1 MRHHEAALTT
11 RARTRIRGFATAV
24 GVLVVTAAI
33 AVFAPAAPAGADPLD
48 QLPDEDSH
56 GITTTAWSPL
66 DGTPA
71 SQWRYFTATVQT
83 SAIYLGRSPYTIRV
97 RVLVPPNYDPDRATP
112 YDVLYL
118 LHGGAA
124 NYASWTDGA
133 HIKDVVQDTDFTG
146 LVVMPEGGGT
156 GYYTDWAAMSDG
168 GFWPQWETFHIDQL
182 LPWIDANF
190 NTHRPGEQP
199 RRLIAGVSMGGWG
212 AAKYAGQHPD
222 KFVAAAGISGGYD
235 IRNTTEQNLFSGH
248 MAGGGLISCGA
259 CILDPGLGNW
269 ADGGTRVNYYPPG
282 SPWPDP
288 NQETQKAYRL
298 KTVFGQGAALS
309 GQNPFDLAANFGSYG
324 TDGSKFALYS
334 GGNATG
340 ETDFYAMAT
349 RFHDELDDSGAQNH
363 RFCTGPGNHADWAKW
378 NYALTDFLELA
389 YDQPTGACAY

>member
-1 MRHHEAALTT
+1 MRYQQAASTT
-11 RARTRIRGFATAV
+11 RARTRIRGFAAAV
-24 GVLVVTAAI
+24 GLLLAAAAI
-33 AVFAPAAPAGADPLD
+33 TVLAPATPAAADPLD
-48 QLPDEDSH
+48 TLPAEDSN
-56 GITTTAWSPL
+56 GITTTDWSPL
-66 DGTPA
+66 DSTPA
-71 SQWRYFTATVQT
+71 TQWRYFTATVQT
-83 SAIYLGRSPYTIRV
+83 SAIYQGRAPYTIRV
-97 RVLVPPNYDPDRATP
+97 RILVPPNYDPDRTTP

-124 NYASWTDGA
+124 NHANWTDGA
-133 HIKDVVQDTDFTG
+133 HIEDVLPTTNFTG

-156 GYYTDWAAMSDG
+156 GYYADWAGPSDG
-168 GFWPQWETFHIDQL
+168 GYRPQWETFHIDQL
-182 LPWIDANF
+182 LGWVDANF
-190 NTHRPGEQP
+190 NTGDHP

-222 KFVAAAGISGGYD
+222 KFVAAAAISGGYD
-235 IRNTTEQNLFSGH
+235 MDNARERELFSGH

-288 NQETQKAYRL
+288 NQETQKAYRIQ
-298 KTVFGQGAALS
+298 TVFGSGAALS
-309 GQNPFDLAANFGSYG
+309 SQNPFDLAAEYGSYG

-349 RFHDELDDSGAQNH
+349 RFHEELDANGAQDH

-378 NYALTDFLELA
+378 NWAVTDFLKLA
-389 YDQPTGACAY
+389 YGLPTGACAY